1 MKNITSDS
9 LTAMRKFAD
18 LADMLK
24 FAQLHDWGN
33 KAYLS
38 DVTSALHLYD
48 YCQKEMVAFYDMQSL
63 KAWAGY

>member
-1 MKNITSDS
+1 MT
-9 LTAMRKFAD
+9 TPEQ
-18 LADMLK
+18 LAAMLK

-33 KAYLS
+33 QAYLS
-38 DVTSALHLYD
+38 DATSALHLYD